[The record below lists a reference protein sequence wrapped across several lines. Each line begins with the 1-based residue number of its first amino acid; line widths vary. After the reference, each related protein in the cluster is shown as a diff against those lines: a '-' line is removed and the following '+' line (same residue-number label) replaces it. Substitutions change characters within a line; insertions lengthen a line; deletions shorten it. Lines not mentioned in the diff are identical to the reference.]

1 MRFKRILLTAVPAAL
16 AVLVASITSPA
27 PANAD
32 PQISGCANTMGVS
45 ACANVGV
52 PVPNINAVANAI
64 PNIPVPNIN
73 VPHINPVRGRY

>member
-1 MRFKRILLTAVPAAL
+1 MGFRRIFVTAIPAAVT
-16 AVLVASITSPA
+16 VLVTSIAGPA
-27 PANAD
+27 PAKAD
-32 PQISGCANTMGVS
+32 PQISGCASAVGVS

-73 VPHINPVRGRY
+73 VPHINPIRGRY

>member
-1 MRFKRILLTAVPAAL
+1 MGFSRIPLTAIAATVTVLVTSIASPAL
-16 AVLVASITSPA
+16 AG
-27 PANAD
+27 AD
-32 PQISGCANTMGVS
+32 PQISGCASAVGVS

>member
-1 MRFKRILLTAVPAAL
+1 MGFRRIVTALPAAVT
-16 AVLVASITSPA
+16 VLVASMASPA

-32 PQISGCANTMGVS
+32 PQISGCASAVGVS

-73 VPHINPVRGRY
+73 VPHINPIRGR

>member
-1 MRFKRILLTAVPAAL
+1 MRTRRILFTAVSAASGIL
-16 AVLVASITSPA
+16 FASIAGPA
-27 PANAD
+27 PVNAD
-32 PQISGCANTMGVS
+32 PQISGCANAVGVS

-73 VPHINPVRGRY
+73 VPHINPVRGR

>member
-1 MRFKRILLTAVPAAL
+1 MRTRRILFTAVSAASGIL
-16 AVLVASITSPA
+16 FASIAGPA
-27 PANAD
+27 PVKAD
-32 PQISGCANTMGVS
+32 PQISGCANAVGVS

-73 VPHINPVRGRY
+73 VPHINPIRGR